1 MAVQDW
7 NSNPALNTTIDG
19 VNIAEGCPPA
29 NMNDMGRRI
38 MASVRVMYDNL
49 PVVTGKVDAAGGVFS
64 GTQPIYT
71 GRGAYLHHNDSA
83 NVSGR
88 VYLLPDGS
96 ANPTSP
102 SSGDIVLFYTP

>member
-1 MAVQDW
+1 MAVSDW
-7 NSNPALNTTIDG
+7 STTASANNTIDG
-19 VNIAEGCPPA
+19 TNIAEGCPPA
-29 NMNDMGRRI
+29 GLNNAIRSV

-49 PVVTGKVDAAGGVFS
+49 PSTGTLMPKAGGVFS

-88 VYLLPDGS
+88 IYWLPTGS
-96 ANPTSP
+96 ALPTSP
-102 SSGDIVLFYTP
+102 ANGDVVFFYAP